1 MSLPPVP
8 PPVLAGPLNPLEAFI
23 MSINTNTYVIGMMM
37 IILNLGGRH
46 LATGLTPEQD
56 KLFQNPWARRSLL
69 FVVIFIATRNIFT
82 ALWLSIGL
90 VILIGYLLN
99 EHSEFYL
106 FGPPRPV
113 PVQPAAVKGLTAE
126 ESDIYKKLHEK
137 SQRLAKTPEAKD
149 DKEDAALGEK
159 VLGWY
164 DANMKVLQN
173 LLN

>member
-23 MSINTNTYVIGMMM
+23 TSINTNSYVIGMMM
-37 IILNLGGRH
+37 ILLNLGGRH
-46 LATGLTPEQD
+46 LALGLTPEQD
-56 KLFQNPWARRSLL
+56 KIFQNPWARRFLL

-99 EHSEFYL
+99 EHSDFYL
-106 FGPPRPV
+106 FGPPTP
-113 PVQPAAVKGLTAE
+113 PVQVQAPKGLTPE

-137 SQRLAKTPEAKD
+137 SQRTKAPETEE
-149 DKEDAALGEK
+149 EDEALGQK
-159 VLGWY
+159 ILGFY
-164 DANMKVLQN
+164 EANMKVLQN

>member
-69 FVVIFIATRNIFT
+69 FVVIFNTPGQWVAFVGGDLL
-82 ALWLSIGL
+82 AC
-90 VILIGYLLN
+90 VIQA
-99 EHSEFYL
+99 FC
-106 FGPPRPV
+106 F
-113 PVQPAAVKGLTAE
+113 
-126 ESDIYKKLHEK
+126 
-137 SQRLAKTPEAKD
+137 
-149 DKEDAALGEK
+149 
-159 VLGWY
+159 W
-164 DANMKVLQN
+164 
-173 LLN
+173 